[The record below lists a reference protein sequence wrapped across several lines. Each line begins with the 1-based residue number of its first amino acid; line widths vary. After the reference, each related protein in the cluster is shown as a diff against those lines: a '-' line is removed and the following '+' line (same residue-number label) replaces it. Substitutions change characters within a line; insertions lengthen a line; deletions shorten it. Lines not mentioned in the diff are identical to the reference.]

1 MKAWGCSCVSSSPG
15 SVREVRPAKD
25 TTRTHQAGERTLS
38 RVGGLPGSRC
48 PVRMSAPVRSL
59 SLVTLLALLLAV
71 PARAAI
77 ERVRITRASEDE
89 ITVQRA
95 NGDLW
100 RLGLD
105 RQCPELSAAWG
116 RVLIQ
121 Y

>member
-1 MKAWGCSCVSSSPG
+1 
-15 SVREVRPAKD
+15 
-25 TTRTHQAGERTLS
+25 
-38 RVGGLPGSRC
+38 
-48 PVRMSAPVRSL
+48 MSAPVRSL

-100 RLGLD
+100 RLALPRECAGLGGTSSPLFIHYAVTFPG
-105 RQCPELSAAWG
+105 PEP
-116 RVLIQ
+116 RVLVPA
-121 Y
+121 YDADCRVTRADSVGHRAPPAPKVD